1 MLRLQELV
9 AKGDKMAV
17 RTDPTVK
24 ILASTGEQL
33 LREQVAA
40 RHSNQG
46 IRRKDQ
52 KKVLGAN
59 GESDLSEVFE
69 IYMSVDTSHLFIFCT
84 YYTVIDYSE

>member
-40 RHSNQG
+40 RHSNRG
-46 IRRKDQ
+46 IRRKDHI
-52 KKVLGAN
+52 VPL
-59 GESDLSEVFE
+59 EE
-69 IYMSVDTSHLFIFCT
+69 IEEEGSRRKRRK
-84 YYTVIDYSE
+84 